1 MDGLLE
7 NKTFYLVLCGI
18 LVVILIACIIALVRI
33 YNRLMKRNETL
44 RESIENLSRFN
55 DKLRMD
61 RHDYLNHLQVV
72 YGLMELEEYDEMNA
86 YLKKV
91 YKELLKTGK
100 AIKTSKPALNALLA
114 AKTAE
119 ADTKGIEFVI
129 ETKSDL
135 KALAIEDWELCKVL
149 SNLIDNG
156 MKALND
162 SEKAEK
168 MLRVNITETRER
180 YIFEVENNGPMI
192 PEELRT
198 TIFKKGFSTKKEE
211 GHGMGLAIVTEILA
225 ANSGSIG
232 LESDEGKTVFT
243 VEFSKGA

>member
-1 MDGLLE
+1 MD
-7 NKTFYLVLCGI
+7 
-18 LVVILIACIIALVRI
+18 
-33 YNRLMKRNETL
+33 
-44 RESIENLSRFN
+44 
-55 DKLRMD
+55 
-61 RHDYLNHLQVV
+61 
-72 YGLMELEEYDEMNA
+72 
-86 YLKKV
+86 
-91 YKELLKTGK
+91 
-100 AIKTSKPALNALLA
+100 
-114 AKTAE
+114 
-119 ADTKGIEFVI
+119 
-129 ETKSDL
+129 
-135 KALAIEDWELCKVL
+135 
-149 SNLIDNG
+149 
-156 MKALND
+156 D

-168 MLRVNITETRER
+168 KLRVNITETRER